1 MRYKKEIIEAAESK
15 CYSRIVSLIREV
27 KNLADDI
34 KKERV
39 GSITM
44 DELHLLKQGAEKD
57 LLIWDLLNDSL
68 KKYKDE
74 AL

>member
-15 CYSRIVSLIREV
+15 CYSKIVSLIREV

-34 KKERV
+34 KKGRV

-44 DELHLLKQGAEKD
+44 EELHLLKQGAEKE
-57 LLIWDLLNDSL
+57 LLIWDVLIDSL
-68 KKYKDE
+68 KKNKDE
-74 AL
+74 TL